1 MPELASAERA
11 VTSGAGTKPAKYY
24 AMLTRALR
32 EEMARD
38 GDVVLIGEDVGVSGG
53 IFAQTRGLFEAFGPS
68 RVRDTPVAEAGFVT
82 MAVGAAMTGLR
93 PVVEIGFED
102 FLTACMDSL
111 VNQAA
116 KLRYMLGG
124 QIKVPLT
131 IYTFGSGGVQ
141 AGPQHSQSLAAWFM
155 HVPGLKVVQ
164 PATPRDV
171 LGLTKAAIRD
181 DNPVLVLLS
190 KQLIGSTGPVEP
202 EGEVIVPLGVAA
214 TLRPGRDA
222 TLVAIGTMV
231 APALAAAEAL
241 AVEGLDIEVVDP
253 RTLSPLDIPAI
264 AASVRRTGRLAVV
277 HEAMAPC
284 GPGAEIIAS
293 VVEAPGTRLKTAPV
307 RITPPF
313 APSPFAPALEA
324 LYRPSAETIAARL
337 RPMIKSGK

>member
-1 MPELASAERA
+1 MVEVAAPQMKKL
-11 VTSGAGTKPAKYY
+11 KYY
-24 AMLTRALR
+24 AMLTRAIR

-38 GDVVLIGEDVGVSGG
+38 EDVVLLGEDVGASGG
-53 IFAQTRGLFEAFGPS
+53 IFAETKGLHAEFGPS
-68 RVRDTPVAEAGFVT
+68 RVRDMPVAEAGFVT

-124 QIKVPLT
+124 QVKVPLT
-131 IYTFGSGGVQ
+131 VYTFGSGGVQ
-141 AGPQHSQSLAAWFM
+141 AGPQHSQSLAGWFM
-155 HVPGLKVVQ
+155 AVPGLKVVQ

-190 KQLIGSTGPVEP
+190 KQLIGSTGLVEP
-202 EGEVIVPLGVAA
+202 DGDVIVPIGVADIV
-214 TLRPGRDA
+214 RPGRDV

-231 APALAAAEAL
+231 PVALAAAAQLAEAG
-241 AVEGLDIEVVDP
+241 VEVEVVDP
-253 RTLSPLDIPAI
+253 RSLSPLDYDTI
-264 AASVRRTGRLAVV
+264 ATSVGRTGRLAVV
-277 HEAMAPC
+277 HEALGPC
-284 GPGAEIIAS
+284 GPGAEIITR
-293 VVEAPGTRLKTAPV
+293 VVEDPATRLRAAPV

-313 APSPFAPALEA
+313 APAPFTPTLEQ
-324 LYRPSAETIAARL
+324 LYRPSVDRVAETILALAKR
-337 RPMIKSGK
+337 G